1 MAVENMKVESLN
13 DRLRVFG
20 GKGKK
25 QGCSLKENA
34 DLEFD

>member
-1 MAVENMKVESLN
+1 MKVESLN
-13 DRLRVFG
+13 HKLRVFG

-34 DLEFD
+34 DLESD